1 MLPSQDKNLFVFV
14 NPADFK
20 FCDHKHCCIMQV
32 RLKLIYKYYQ
42 NEIRSNTSVLYGK
55 YFEYVSG

>member
-1 MLPSQDKNLFVFV
+1 MFPSQDKDFCVFV

-20 FCDHKHCCIMQV
+20 CCDHKHCCIMQV

-42 NEIRSNTSVLYGK
+42 N
-55 YFEYVSG
+55 

>member
-1 MLPSQDKNLFVFV
+1 MLPSQDKDFCVFV

-32 RLKLIYKYYQ
+32 RLIYKYYQ
-42 NEIRSNTSVLYGK
+42 NEIRSNTSVLYEK
-55 YFEYVSG
+55 CFEHVSG

>member
-1 MLPSQDKNLFVFV
+1 MFPSQDKDFCVFV
-14 NPADFK
+14 NLADFK

-42 NEIRSNTSVLYGK
+42 NEIRSNTSVLYDK
-55 YFEYVSG
+55 YFEHVSG

>member
-1 MLPSQDKNLFVFV
+1 MFPSQDKDFCVFV

-20 FCDHKHCCIMQV
+20 FCDHKHSCIMQV

-42 NEIRSNTSVLYGK
+42 NEIRSNTSVLYDK
-55 YFEYVSG
+55 DFEHVSG